1 MNPLSL
7 LAAYMLLAASVAIAI
22 RIGTRGRVDHWGCAA
37 IGIFWPA
44 SFLLAAIIIVS
55 AWIVRFIDAWT
66 EVVDDSPPVCNECGL
81 FAADVTIAGIH
92 QARCTCSSTT
102 EARS

>member
-1 MNPLSL
+1 MNPLSMLAAHLL
-7 LAAYMLLAASVAIAI
+7 LAAAVAIAF

-37 IGIFWPA
+37 IGILWPA
-44 SFLLAAIIIVS
+44 SFALAAAVLITFCF
-55 AWIVRFIDAWT
+55 VRFVNAWT
-66 EVVDDSPPVCNECGL
+66 QAFEDSPPVCNECGL

-102 EARS
+102 EVRP